1 MLTRPPFLQQR
12 SLIAIGL
19 VIAIAIYVVQYSAS
33 CERPPP
39 CCAGCR
45 GEPLRHASTRRPACL
60 APSTSCPPP
69 LILSPPFAASTCVNA
84 IPAASIAVFASL
96 CLIILSTLFDLC
108 LEGKK
113 TEGENVCVSVWR
125 HLQVRPARRPVLA
138 SPLLPAA
145 APAPT
150 PSSTVPPL
158 RPCSPDLAARV
169 GHRARLAGLA
179 GLRAGRQRHV
189 RQHAR
194 AVAHLLLAA
203 PVDGHGAFPPRT
215 RQPRGRRRRAR
226 ARPPLRAA
234 AAHPPKPSPPLLAQA
249 LIFVVLLAI
258 FVFYALLL
266 LVVVII
272 ACATGGKKAAKDENG
287 KPVAGGAVETT
298 ALKVWQTVL
307 NFFGLD
313 ELADMPA
320 AAAPPPGAKAPAAAA
335 DGADAKLLA

>member
-1 MLTRPPFLQQR
+1 MSAAADPATAPAVPAADASAPAPAPAATPAAGGIGGAWSAATGGVSSAAGAVGGVFTSGASQVMNCSQWLYANIASKLKSFIQL
-12 SLIAIGL
+12 LIALGL

-33 CERPPP
+33 
-39 CCAGCR
+39 
-45 GEPLRHASTRRPACL
+45 S
-60 APSTSCPPP
+60 
-69 LILSPPFAASTCVNA
+69 STCVNA
-84 IPAASIAVFASL
+84 IPAASIAVFAAL

-125 HLQVRPARRPVLA
+125 HLQISLLAWGIVLA
-138 SPLLPAA
+138 TLAWLGYELGANGMYANMRGPSP
-145 APAPT
+145 T
-150 PSSTVPPL
+150 F
-158 RPCSPDLAARV
+158 CSP
-169 GHRARLAGLA
+169 
-179 GLRAGRQRHV
+179 
-189 RQHAR
+189 
-194 AVAHLLLAA
+194 HLWT
-203 PVDGHGAFPPRT
+203 GM
-215 RQPRGRRRRAR
+215 
-226 ARPPLRAA
+226 
-234 AAHPPKPSPPLLAQA
+234 A
-249 LIFVVLLAI
+249 LIFIVLLAI